1 MECIRIAI
9 VGGSLLLQAGM
20 MAALSQHPRLK
31 PKCQPRSFEEAD
43 ASGDQL
49 DCDVIILN
57 AQVPHVEAAAIIERI
72 AKAGAAAKIIVL
84 TESEG
89 RDEMIDTL
97 RSGVHGYG
105 IYTTLSPEDLRDAV
119 IAVARWGFWACPQ
132 TIQQLV
138 TAALQRIPSSTT
150 PWNRE
155 TPLSNRESEVLSL
168 AASGAGEEYIA
179 ESLCLSRN
187 TVKTY
192 LRRIREKLQVDSR
205 ADAVSIARER
215 GLLVRRPPESSLRPL
230 ALRKSS

>member
-20 MAALSQHPRLK
+20 MAALSLNPQLK
-31 PKCQPRSFEEAD
+31 PTSHPRSFEEID
-43 ASGDQL
+43 KLGGQL
-49 DCDVIILN
+49 DCDVLILN
-57 AQVPHVEAAAIIERI
+57 TQDPRVEAAAIVERMTR
-72 AKAGAAAKIIVL
+72 AGLTTKVLVL
-84 TESEG
+84 TETES
-89 RDEMIDTL
+89 RDQMIDTL
-97 RSGVHGYG
+97 RSGVQGYG
-105 IYTTLSPEDLRDAV
+105 IYTALSPEDLSDAV
-119 IAVARWGFWACPQ
+119 MAVARWGFWACPQ

-138 TAALQRIPSSTT
+138 TTALQRMPASTT

-155 TPLSNRESEVLSL
+155 TPLSNRESEVLTL
-168 AASGAGEEYIA
+168 AAGGAGEEYIA

-215 GLLVRRPPESSLRPL
+215 GLLVRRPPQGTLRPL

>member
-1 MECIRIAI
+1 MECIRVAI

-20 MAALSQHPRLK
+20 MTALSQHPRLK
-31 PKCQPRSFEEAD
+31 PACQPGPFDEPGA
-43 ASGDQL
+43 AGDQL
-49 DCDVIILN
+49 DCDVLILN
-57 AQVPHVEAAAIIERI
+57 AQVPHVEAATAVERI
-72 AKAGAAAKIIVL
+72 ARVGARAKILVL
-84 TESEG
+84 TESDS

-105 IYTTLSPEDLRDAV
+105 ISTTLSPEDLRDAV

-132 TIQQLV
+132 TIQHLV
-138 TAALQRIPSSTT
+138 TAALQRIPSSAP
-150 PWNRE
+150 PWSRE

-168 AASGAGEEYIA
+168 AAGGAGEEYIA

-215 GLLVRRPPESSLRPL
+215 GLLVRRPLENAPRPL